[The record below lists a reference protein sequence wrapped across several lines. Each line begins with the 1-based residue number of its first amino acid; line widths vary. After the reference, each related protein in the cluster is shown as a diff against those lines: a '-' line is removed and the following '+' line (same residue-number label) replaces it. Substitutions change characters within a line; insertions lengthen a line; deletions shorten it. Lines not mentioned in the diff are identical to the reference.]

1 MENQLQELSQFLN
14 TKTRQD
20 IKTAALD
27 YVLGLTGSD
36 DGRKII
42 SKHASILDSLHD
54 LTTDPD
60 QDVSHNAYLA
70 IVNLSG
76 DEQFASRLVNT
87 NITPRLIQLLI
98 APVIPNDAETIC
110 MILANLTRLP
120 EGAECFMSSLESPV
134 TLYKLVDLFDK
145 RDSGLLHYLAS
156 VFSNVTTTVSAR
168 LMFLDRQVCILPRLL
183 PYMHYEGSTVRR
195 EGIIALVRNLC
206 FEISEK
212 LINFTCHLSRV
223 N

>member
-20 IKTAALD
+20 IKTVALD

-42 SKHASILDSLHD
+42 SKHASILDSLLD
-54 LTTDPD
+54 LTTDPV

-76 DEQFASRLVNT
+76 DERFASRLVNT
-87 NITPRLIQLLI
+87 YITPRLIQLLI
-98 APVIPNDAETIC
+98 GPAFPNDAKTFC

-120 EGAECFMSSLESPV
+120 EGAECFMRSLESPV

-145 RDSGLLHYLAS
+145 RDSVLLHYLAS
-156 VFSNVTTTVSAR
+156 VFSNVTTKVSAR
-168 LMFLDRQVCILPRLL
+168 LMFLDRQVCVLPRLL
-183 PYMHYEGSTVRR
+183 PYMHYEGSAVRR
-195 EGIIALVRNLC
+195 GGIIGLVRNLC

-212 LINFTCHLSRV
+212 SIIIILLV